1 MKVILP
7 KWTTSE
13 LICIHIIKAQNIV
26 QGYHSFS
33 NPWNEKFWGE
43 MKRILSFL
51 RNLKKMRRSEE
62 ILRDFREKSQQ
73 DFRGFFLF
81 LSTFPW
87 VQMKRVCFSLITRR
101 IGVFSGPYFPVF
113 GQNTKNYRVNFKI
126 FPWVFPDFSN
136 FPLIF
141 QVFPECCKSWVFP
154 QTYCIKIPTFQGFFL
169 DHNER
174 L

>member
-1 MKVILP
+1 
-7 KWTTSE
+7 
-13 LICIHIIKAQNIV
+13 
-26 QGYHSFS
+26 
-33 NPWNEKFWGE
+33 
-43 MKRILSFL
+43 
-51 RNLKKMRRSEE
+51 
-62 ILRDFREKSQQ
+62 
-73 DFRGFFLF
+73 
-81 LSTFPW
+81 
-87 VQMKRVCFSLITRR
+87 MKRVCFSLITRR

-174 L
+174 LKLYKGKQKRYKWKKLSPVFLLWIQTITINILNKQISLTLKQKQLQRKCFKEKIKRWLKINT